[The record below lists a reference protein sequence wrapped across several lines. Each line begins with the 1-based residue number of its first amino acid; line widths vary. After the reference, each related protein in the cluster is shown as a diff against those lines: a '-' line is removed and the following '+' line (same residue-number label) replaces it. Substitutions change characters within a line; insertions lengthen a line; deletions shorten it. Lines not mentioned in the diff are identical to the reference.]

1 MRERFDTLA
10 RRRDLP
16 ATGNLLISTTPVTTA
31 FGVAEA
37 AALERWLHAGNT
49 LLLLATLSDRPD
61 WALGGFVSG
70 DLRTLAGLEFMP
82 HAAGEPAGE
91 SSAKAGAGARH
102 APRDDAVARAWRD
115 AQELERPQ
123 QLVLVPSG
131 ESPYFA
137 HVRSALAL
145 SDYPPHAWDVKVP
158 RAGFVLTLAQQREG
172 GGVLWVRP
180 SGAGSVIVSGFGSL
194 FTNRALGLTD
204 NAQLLANVVSA
215 SVGPGGAVLFDD
227 EHQGLAA
234 AYDPEKFYRDPRLY
248 ATLGVLGT
256 VWLIWVLGGT
266 QLRLARTRGRAP
278 REAELVRATGLF
290 LARVLRPARR
300 PAACRTLL
308 SCRATPHARRRCGR
322 GAAMGRLEH
331 HPRLRTADVRQLR
344 EWYAAAIRRAG
355 AARPPAQSHRQHGKA
370 ACRMSASIRE
380 LESLLAGE
388 LGRVVIGAQGA
399 VHALSVALDAV
410 VAIGGIVELAPCLS
424 MMRSADSRRR
434 WRTW

>member
-1 MRERFDTLA
+1 MRERLTTLVCAFGALLVFATLFVHGGALRERVARPTTVERRGNGLAGAFLWLRGEGIRTVSLRERFDTLA
-10 RRRDLP
+10 GRRDLP
-16 ATGNLLISTTPVTTA
+16 ASGNLLIATTPVTTA

-70 DLRTLAGLEFMP
+70 DLRTLAGLEFTP
-82 HAAGEPAGE
+82 HAAGEPARE
-91 SSAKAGAGARH
+91 SSAKAGAGAQH
-102 APRDDAVARAWRD
+102 PPNEDAVARAWRD

-123 QLVLVPSG
+123 QLVLVPNG
-131 ESPYFA
+131 ESPYLT

-172 GGVLWVRP
+172 GGVLWMRP

-194 FTNRALGLTD
+194 FTNRALGLAD
-204 NAQLLANVVSA
+204 NAQLLANVVAA

-266 QLRLARTRGRAP
+266 QLRLARTRARAP

-290 LARVLRPARR
+290 LARVLRPA
-300 PAACRTLL
+300 AA
-308 SCRATPHARRRCGR
+308 ARRMFEHFFRAVGR
-322 GAAMGRLEH
+322 HTHDARADGGPPWEWLEH

-344 EWYAAAIRRAG
+344 EWYAAAYSDGRV
-355 AARPPAQSHRQHGKA
+355 P
-370 ACRMSASIRE
+370 
-380 LESLLAGE
+380 
-388 LGRVVIGAQGA
+388 LGRL
-399 VHALSVALDAV
+399 HNL
-410 VAIGGIVELAPCLS
+410 IVSTERRLA
-424 MMRSADSRRR
+424 A
-434 WRTW
+434 